1 MTNRDKQIRNEAE
14 LYFNKIYN
22 AEKNCRDYKGSAYDE
37 GFLDGLD
44 PAVEKAFIDGAMWA
58 DEHPE
63 SVLGRQVLQSTKEYI
78 SRKQ

>member
-44 PAVEKAFIDGAMWA
+44 PAVEKAFIDGAMSA
-58 DEHPE
+58 AEHPE
-63 SVLGRQVLQSTKEYI
+63 AVLGRQVLQSSKEYI